1 MSELSEADLDH
12 LRSWELAI
20 ACLRVEL
27 QSGRKLSP
35 KEMIDLVDMAMPSQ
49 EAQARALGLRPEP
62 QERLGHS
69 ASVAIARG
77 AD

>member
-1 MSELSEADLDH
+1 MTTEADLDH

-35 KEMIDLVDMAMPSQ
+35 QEMIERVD
-49 EAQARALGLRPEP
+49 EE
-62 QERLGHS
+62 
-69 ASVAIARG
+69 ARG
-77 AD
+77 